1 MDFNPTSTRSTLI
14 NESQSMSSEF
24 IQDPSRNTIK
34 LSPSISLS
42 KAQQIKD
49 EPFSPCYDK
58 KILESPNS
66 FSMNQEDF
74 SPSTQNEQKI
84 QNIDK
89 ASLLEYQKMECLL
102 KKRLSSIAEL
112 RESDSY
118 HDQLKS
124 IKGRIIE
131 DKIVLETSNE
141 YISERNSVCE
151 NENANKKNTPPKLS
165 PKKQLEELLVKSTP
179 IITSETQAEIYK
191 TLNLDQCHSGFNI
204 LKELEMRKITQDRG
218 VTMSFNLEKS
228 SDIEVEHKKYNADD
242 NFSAKS
248 TKKKK
253 IHKSYKTFQNFN
265 YSANA
270 AVSILKEDPLKKI
283 DQEYEEEELFS
294 SGVFMESLIASVGE
308 NSTNKNNISSSIRV
322 KNLEIFKEASLSISK
337 STFTACYVFFII
349 FIFLFY

>member
-1 MDFNPTSTRSTLI
+1 MDFNPISTRSTLI

-34 LSPSISLS
+34 LSSAISLS
-42 KAQQIKD
+42 KQQPIKD
-49 EPFSPCYDK
+49 EPISPFYDK
-58 KILESPNS
+58 KLLESPNS

-74 SPSTQNEQKI
+74 SPSTQNDQK
-84 QNIDK
+84 NEKIDNQK
-89 ASLLEYQKMECLL
+89 VSLLEYQKLECLL

-118 HDQLKS
+118 HDQLKT

-151 NENANKKNTPPKLS
+151 NENANKKNTPPKS
-165 PKKQLEELLVKSTP
+165 NPKKHLEDILVKSTP

-204 LKELEMRKITQDRG
+204 LKELEMRKTAQDRG
-218 VTMSFNLEKS
+218 VTMSFNLEKA
-228 SDIEVEHKKYNADD
+228 SDIEIEHKKYNADD

-248 TKKKK
+248 SKKKK

-283 DQEYEEEELFS
+283 DQEYEEEELLN
-294 SGVFMESLIASVGE
+294 SGIFMESLIGSVNE
-308 NSTNKNNISSSIRV
+308 NFNARNKISSSIRV
-322 KNLEIFKEASLSISK
+322 KNLEIFKEANLLISK
-337 STFTACYVFFII
+337 SIFTASYVF
-349 FIFLFY
+349 LNS